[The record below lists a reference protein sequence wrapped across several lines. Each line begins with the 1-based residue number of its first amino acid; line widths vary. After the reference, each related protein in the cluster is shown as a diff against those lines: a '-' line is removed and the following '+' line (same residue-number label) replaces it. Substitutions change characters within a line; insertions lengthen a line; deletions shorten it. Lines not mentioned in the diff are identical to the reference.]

1 MCGLIAASDLI
12 LYLSRKD
19 KKYSTQLTELVPKT
33 DYIFLQDYKQFVLAF
48 DALYIQLEWY
58 LPFGTFGINTFD
70 RYKTSKINK
79 YFDDNDINLEANWG
93 YLENGI
99 IDAIPLY
106 SLSLRARRIK
116 TMIEKDFPA
125 IISVGAIQKHSL

>member
-58 LPFGTFGINTFD
+58 LP
-70 RYKTSKINK
+70 KSLNK
-79 YFDDNDINLEANWG
+79 NMT
-93 YLENGI
+93 
-99 IDAIPLY
+99 
-106 SLSLRARRIK
+106 K
-116 TMIEKDFPA
+116 TMP
-125 IISVGAIQKHSL
+125 HTP